1 VSLLKPQLPKL
12 REDHD
17 LGDFICGAT
26 EIDDWLQKRARKAQQ
41 AGNANVFVYE
51 HKGAVLGFYALA
63 TGGIE
68 HAGSPRFV
76 RENAPDP
83 APILLLARLGVDEKA
98 MGRGIGWT
106 LLQDALLRSV
116 EISEHVGFRALVI
129 HCRDDSARD
138 FYMHQTPSFVAS
150 ATDPLH
156 LFISL
161 KSLRAFA
168 DSGN

>member
-1 VSLLKPQLPKL
+1 MSSLKPELSKL
-12 REDHD
+12 TEHHD
-17 LGDFICGAT
+17 LSGLVCGAA
-26 EIDDWLQKRARKAQQ
+26 EIDEWLQKRAWKAQQ
-41 AGNANVFVYE
+41 VGNAYVFVFE
-51 HKGAVLGFYALA
+51 HQGAVLGFYALA

-83 APILLLARLGVDEKA
+83 APILLLARLGVAEKVK
-98 MGRGIGWT
+98 GRGIGWA
-106 LLQDALLRSV
+106 LLQDVLLRSV
-116 EISEHVGFRALVI
+116 EISDQVGFRALVI
-129 HCRDDSARD
+129 HCRDETARD

-150 ATDPLH
+150 TPDPLH

-168 DSGN
+168 DSGD